1 MNTTIIQQYFPQ
13 LSTLQQKRFEYLG
26 EFYRNWNSKINLIS
40 RKDIDNLYEHH
51 ILHSLSIAKI
61 IQFQSFTHV
70 LDIGTGGGF
79 PGVPLAILFPDSRFH
94 LVDSIQKKI
103 RVVQT
108 LKKELNL
115 QNVTAE
121 HKRAQ
126 QVEGKQYDFVVSR
139 GVTKL
144 PQLMEWTKKLVTKDH
159 YNDIK
164 NGLLV
169 LKGGNLDAEIASIRR
184 KVKKYAIKDF
194 YDFDFYAEKYVLHVS
209 I

>member
-1 MNTTIIQQYFPQ
+1 MNTAIIHQYFPQ
-13 LSTLQQKRFEYLG
+13 LSTLQRKRFEYLG
-26 EFYRNWNSKINLIS
+26 EFYRDWNSKVNLIS

-51 ILHSLSIAKI
+51 ILHSLSIAKV

-79 PGVPLAILFPDSRFH
+79 PGIPLAILFPDSRFH
-94 LVDSIQKKI
+94 LIDSIQKKI
-103 RVVQT
+103 RIVQT
-108 LKKELNL
+108 LKEELNL

-126 QVEGKQYDFVVSR
+126 QVQGKQYDFVVSR

-144 PQLMEWTKKLVTKDH
+144 PLLMEWTKKLVTKDH

-169 LKGGNLDAEIASIRR
+169 LKGGNLEAEIASIKRR
-184 KVKKYAIKDF
+184 VKKYAIKDF
-194 YDFDFYAEKYVLHVS
+194 YDFEFYAQKYVLHVS
-209 I
+209 V